1 MGMERLF
8 EQVRS
13 KRAAVAGGVAAAVL
27 LVAVVNI
34 VRSIQPSESIGV
46 LLYIPIVA
54 AALLFSV
61 RGALIAAAVATV
73 VYVLV
78 RRPGPAEESLF
89 VPITVRAL
97 SYFLFAALVS
107 LGLSAVAGKRHRLD
121 LGSIVDPQT
130 GLATVTHLVSI
141 LDHEI
146 ARSVRYGRT
155 FSIALVELPVAG
167 AKEAGTYQLMLGDL
181 GEQVREAIR
190 TTDYAGIRNDGRGS
204 QLVFVLPETPSEGA
218 GIFTVRFGERIA
230 EFLLRRNVA
239 VTRNPGSWF
248 EFPGDANDV
257 RRIRNELARLVDLP
271 LAIANSGVRR

>member
-1 MGMERLF
+1 MERLF

-13 KRAAVAGGVAAAVL
+13 RRAAVAGGVAGAVM
-27 LVAVVNI
+27 LVAIVNV
-34 VRSIQPSESIGV
+34 VRSIQPSETIGV

-61 RGALIAAAVATV
+61 RGALVAAVAATV
-73 VYVLV
+73 LYVLV

-89 VPITVRAL
+89 LPITIRAI
-97 SYFLFAALVS
+97 SYFLFAALVAF
-107 LGLSAVAGKRHRLD
+107 GLSAVAGRRHRLD
-121 LGSIVDPQT
+121 LGSIVDAKT
-130 GLATVTHLVSI
+130 GLATVTHLISI
-141 LDHEI
+141 IDHEI
-146 ARSVRYGRT
+146 ARSVRYNRT
-155 FSIALVELPVAG
+155 FSIALVELPVA
-167 AKEAGTYQLMLGDL
+167 AANDATAYESMFGDL
-181 GEQVREAIR
+181 GDQVREAIR
-190 TTDYAGIRNDGRGS
+190 TTDYAGIRSDARGA
-204 QLVFVLPETPSEGA
+204 QLVFVLPETPSDGA

-239 VTRNPGSWF
+239 VSRNPGSWF